1 MFKKMRFVILFE
13 MLLNASFK
21 MTTSFA
27 DVARTTAS
35 TSQNYSQLCRYDVLL
50 LIFYFKHSHKKQKG
64 SLECSL
70 DRVLFSTELEFPK
83 IVVPRL
89 PQITSNVNNEFDGKS
104 KQLYPLYDQLL
115 EH

>member
-35 TSQNYSQLCRYDVLL
+35 TS
-50 LIFYFKHSHKKQKG
+50 
-64 SLECSL
+64 
-70 DRVLFSTELEFPK
+70 
-83 IVVPRL
+83 
-89 PQITSNVNNEFDGKS
+89 
-104 KQLYPLYDQLL
+104 
-115 EH
+115 